1 MAESPTEKSS
11 EEPKEPPSDP
21 KAASSEAKASRRLS
35 DEKAE
40 PKDAE
45 EKAEASKS
53 KEAGLVPVSAA
64 DQAAPSEPV
73 VEPKKPEKAEKEE
86 GERLLVPGNPLRWK
100 RGGITAFV
108 GGFFA
113 FLLMANTGQLR
124 LGVPLGFVCMLV
136 ATWGVLDL
144 AGTFDDAVEPAGKI
158 DAGLLVRALLGVVGA
173 GLLFCAALIGGQSGT
188 LHQWVWGGIVTL
200 TFELLVYSVFNLG
213 ARIGPWAKDE
223 AGLPRPIWK
232 RHGFWLVTVAALLY
246 LPTLG
251 SYGLWDPW
259 ETHYGEVS
267 REILARDDWISLWWA
282 QDGWFWSKP
291 ILNFW
296 IQALAMASL
305 GTHYMP
311 DQMLVGADGLASA
324 HPEWVVRTPNFL
336 LTVLGMYLLYKAV
349 ARVFGRRA
357 GLLGG
362 IVLATMPDWYFL
374 AHQTMTD
381 MPFVAPMC
389 GAMGLLMLGLATD
402 ENAKARTWELDAFGQ
417 KWKISAWH
425 LVFGA
430 IALVTLPQIIYLLS
444 RNVSL
449 GFHGDKKGFDWHWD
463 EFRSG
468 SGGGNCGLPGNEA
481 CNLTHPASIPKAAG
495 IHPDT
500 FGGVLLRL
508 FGAFEPVMQAIVWSA
523 VLGTL
528 IYLNWGERRVRRLY
542 YIAAWFLA
550 AIATM
555 GKGPAGFGLP
565 VLVGLAYVATTKR
578 WSELTRFELI
588 SGLLVIAAVAIPWY
602 VAMYVRH
609 GSPFTDRLIFHDM
622 FNRAFHHVHD
632 TNEGDDTSFRF
643 YVWQLGYALF
653 PWVGLAPLGLL
664 WWMRKTDTAEKDGKA
679 TANLATNDVSIML
692 VMWFIFAFALFSFMG
707 TKFHHYIFPAVPAV
721 AMLIGIVLNDML
733 GRNDTSSPR
742 FAFVGVA
749 FGGIITALVIL
760 VSWKADGSIWG
771 DKGKVFASTD
781 KILLGIAC
789 VTVPLALVATRFFS
803 KPAIVALP
811 EEAPEQAEDPS
822 VPYRGAVVKD
832 DERVAERER
841 VRMHERLMWSA
852 SAIAGAFVVLL
863 VGRDLSSKPEG
874 ADQPGAIHLLHLFTY
889 NYRRPWPDS
898 LDFNAVLAAFA
909 IVAAV
914 CFTLL
919 SVERIRRWAVLAMCA
934 LATVWALWGIDVYMI
949 RTSPHWGQHEITEA
963 YYRARTGPEEPL
975 IAYQMNWKGENFYT
989 GNKIPAYVS
998 SGAPFTQWVKQQKEK
1013 GTKVMFFV
1021 TEHSRVG
1028 GLKGEVQ
1035 GHNYKEITDKELDN
1049 KFVIVR
1055 AEL

>member
-1 MAESPTEKSS
+1 MAESPTKSS

-21 KAASSEAKASRRLS
+21 KAASPDEKDPDGSAEGGTSQTRS
-35 DEKAE
+35 DEPTPKT
-40 PKDAE
+40 KDA
-45 EKAEASKS
+45 
-53 KEAGLVPVSAA
+53 
-64 DQAAPSEPV
+64 
-73 VEPKKPEKAEKEE
+73 KEE
-86 GERLLVPGNPLRWK
+86 GTRLLAKGNPPRWK
-100 RGGITAFV
+100 RGGITAFA
-108 GGFFA
+108 GGFCA
-113 FLLMANTGQLR
+113 FLLMAHNGQLR
-124 LGVPLGFVCMLV
+124 FGVPLGFLFMLV
-136 ATWGVLDL
+136 ATWGVLDC
-144 AGTFDDAVEPAGKI
+144 AGTFDDVGESAGKI
-158 DAGLLVRALLGVVGA
+158 DSSKLVRALVGVLGS
-173 GLLFCAALIGGQSGT
+173 GLLMGAAIAGGQSGT
-188 LHQWVWGGIVTL
+188 LHQWMWGAMVTL
-200 TFELLVYSVFNLG
+200 TFELLVYAVFNLG
-213 ARIGPWAKDE
+213 VRIGPWAKDE

-267 REILARDDWISLWWA
+267 REILARDDWVSLWWA

-311 DQMLVGADGLASA
+311 DQMLIGADGLASA

-336 LTVLGMYLLYKAV
+336 LTVLGMYLLYKGV

-402 ENAKARTWELDAFGQ
+402 ENQKARTWELDAFGQ
-417 KWKISAWH
+417 KWKLSAWH
-425 LVFGA
+425 FVFGA
-430 IALVTLPQIIYLLS
+430 IALATLPQVLYLLS
-444 RNVSL
+444 RNIELVI
-449 GFHGDKKGFDWHWD
+449 HGDGAKGFRFHWD
-463 EFRSG
+463 EFKSG

-495 IHPDT
+495 IHPDS
-500 FGGVLLRL
+500 FGGSLLRL
-508 FGAFEPVMQAIVWSA
+508 FGAFEPVMQALVWSA

-528 IYLNWGERRVRRLY
+528 MYLNWGERRVRRLY

-550 AIATM
+550 AVATM

-588 SGLLVIAAVAIPWY
+588 SGLLVIAVVAIPWY

-653 PWVGLAPLGLL
+653 PWIGLAPLGLL
-664 WWMRKTDTAEKDGKA
+664 WWMRKTDTAQQDGKA
-679 TANLATNDVSIML
+679 SANLATNDVSIML

-707 TKFHHYIFPAVPAV
+707 TKFHHYIFPAVPPI
-721 AMLIGIVLNDML
+721 AMLIGIVLDDML

-742 FAFVGVA
+742 FPLIGVA
-749 FGGIITALVIL
+749 LGGALTAVVVI
-760 VSWKADGSIWG
+760 VSWKADGSVWG
-771 DKGKVFASTD
+771 DKGKAFASID
-781 KILLGIAC
+781 KIMLGVALAAIPIA
-789 VTVPLALVATRFFS
+789 LAATRLFN
-803 KPAIVALP
+803 KPAIVSLP
-811 EEAPEQAEDPS
+811 EAELEKGADPTI
-822 VPYRGAVVKD
+822 PYRGAPGVSKD
-832 DERVAERER
+832 EERIAERDR
-841 VRMHERLMWSA
+841 IRMHEHLMWSA
-852 SAIAGAFVVLL
+852 AAIAGMFVVLL

-889 NYRRPWPDS
+889 NYRRPWPES
-898 LDFNAVLAAFA
+898 LDFSAVLAALA
-909 IVAAV
+909 IVSAGTYV
-914 CFTLL
+914 LL
-919 SVERIRRWAVLAMCA
+919 SVEAIRRWAVLAIVSMAFVCA
-934 LATVWALWGIDVYMI
+934 FWGIDVYMI

-963 YYRARTGPEEPL
+963 YYRARKGPEEPL

-1021 TEHSRVG
+1021 TEHSRMG

-1035 GHNYKEITDKELDN
+1035 ARSYKEITDKELDN
-1049 KFVIVR
+1049 KFLIVR